1 MNPPYV
7 RVIVPLANIIIW
19 VMRGTLKFRAIRVP
33 VVRRYFFRPREV
45 VALVLGSIGLL
56 LPLVWLATSA
66 LAFADYSTPA
76 VAAAAGTFCYG
87 WGLWLHHIT
96 NRDLGTHWSASLELK
111 ENHHL
116 VTEGIYRQIRHP
128 MYLSLLIFS
137 VGQALALP
145 NYVAG
150 PVSLIAMILFVV
162 FRLGPEERMLLNE
175 FGDEYE
181 VYLNGSNRLIPGIW

>member
-1 MNPPYV
+1 MNPSYV
-7 RVIVPLANIIIW
+7 RVIVLLANIILW
-19 VMRGTLKFRAIRVP
+19 VMRGSLKFRAIQVP
-33 VVRRYFFRPREV
+33 VVRRYLRPREV
-45 VALVLGSIGLL
+45 VALVLGSIGML
-56 LPLVWLATSA
+56 LPILWLATSA
-66 LAFADYSTPA
+66 LAFADYSTHPVA
-76 VAAAAGTFCYG
+76 VAAGTFCYG
-87 WGLWLHHIT
+87 WGLWLHHLT

-111 ENHHL
+111 ENHRL
-116 VTEGIYRQIRHP
+116 VTEGIYRRIRHP

-150 PVSLIAMILFVV
+150 PVSLVAMVLFVA

-181 VYLNGSNRLIPGIW
+181 VYRSGSNRLIPGIW